1 MGRRIVR
8 PAARM
13 GVASTVTGLLGMVF
27 GGTAPRSQPR
37 PSELYQ
43 PFFEQLPS
51 MTGKTVV
58 VTGASRGLGYVTAL
72 SVARKGA
79 AVILVGRKSAK
90 ADAALAEI
98 SEASAGPSPQLVECD
113 LLDFGSVRAAAA
125 SLREQAAEIYP
136 TRLLFE
142 RSTKTHLSSLQHP
155 TPQKCH
161 CASCV
166 QLNAQELLCF
176 TRSHPML
183 LPHARL
189 NLLGCGRLPARR
201 RLERRGLVLRW
212 LLLPA
217 RRYAGSCD
225 SSLPRRLHIHIRL

>member
-1 MGRRIVR
+1 
-8 PAARM
+8 M

-43 PFFEQLPS
+43 PFFEQLPV

-113 LLDFGSVRAAAA
+113 LLDFGSVRAAAT
-125 SLREQAAEIYP
+125 SLREQAAEIDVLCCNAGIMMQPDEASNDGYDI
-136 TRLLFE
+136 TMA
-142 RSTKTHLSSLQHP
+142 TKRAPPGAEPPLAPSAYAPCLS
-155 TPQKCH
+155 
-161 CASCV
+161 
-166 QLNAQELLCF
+166 
-176 TRSHPML
+176 
-183 LPHARL
+183 
-189 NLLGCGRLPARR
+189 ARR
-201 RLERRGLVLRW
+201 GAACSRT
-212 LLLPA
+212 
-217 RRYAGSCD
+217 SC
-225 SSLPRRLHIHIRL
+225 

>member
-1 MGRRIVR
+1 
-8 PAARM
+8 M

-98 SEASAGPSPQLVECD
+98 SEASAGP
-113 LLDFGSVRAAAA
+113 
-125 SLREQAAEIYP
+125 
-136 TRLLFE
+136 
-142 RSTKTHLSSLQHP
+142 
-155 TPQKCH
+155 
-161 CASCV
+161 
-166 QLNAQELLCF
+166 
-176 TRSHPML
+176 PM
-183 LPHARL
+183 
-189 NLLGCGRLPARR
+189 
-201 RLERRGLVLRW
+201 W
-212 LLLPA
+212 
-217 RRYAGSCD
+217 
-225 SSLPRRLHIHIRL
+225 

>member
-1 MGRRIVR
+1 MR

-125 SLREQAAEIYP
+125 SLREQAAEIYRP

-142 RSTKTHLSSLQHP
+142 RSKQKPTYLHSNNQHP
-155 TPQKCH
+155 PEMSLC
-161 CASCV
+161 
-166 QLNAQELLCF
+166 LLCA
-176 TRSHPML
+176 TQRSRTAL
-183 LPHARL
+183 LHTITPHAPPPCPPQAPWLRPPPSAAPT
-189 NLLGCGRLPARR
+189 GTPRAHPAR
-201 RLERRGLVLRW
+201 V
-212 LLLPA
+212 
-217 RRYAGSCD
+217 
-225 SSLPRRLHIHIRL
+225 